1 MPEPNDLLLRLELLE
16 AKAIKLANA
25 HKELKLSFKELQ
37 QENNQLKIQIDK
49 KEEEVRNFHNQEKI
63 SKIVTSIA
71 DDTHRKTELK
81 LKINEYIKEI
91 DKCIAFIKE

>member
-37 QENNQLKIQIDK
+37 QENNQLKIQKIA
-49 KEEEVRNFHNQEKI
+49 NFI
-63 SKIVTSIA
+63 P
-71 DDTHRKTELK
+71 
-81 LKINEYIKEI
+81 
-91 DKCIAFIKE
+91 